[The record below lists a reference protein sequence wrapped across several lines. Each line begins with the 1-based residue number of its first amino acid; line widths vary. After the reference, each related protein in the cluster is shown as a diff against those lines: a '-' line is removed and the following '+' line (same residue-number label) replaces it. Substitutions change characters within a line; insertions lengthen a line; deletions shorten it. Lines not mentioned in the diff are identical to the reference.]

1 MKNIFLI
8 NFYKEKRDEKI
19 KKYIDFL
26 NEIIEGKFNLIIKNE
41 GEEIKEPH
49 KIILSGSQKMVG
61 DGEVDLNY
69 LKYLFSFKI
78 PVLGICYGHQAIC
91 KYFKGEVLKAK
102 REHKGFESIRLI
114 DKSKIFKNFPQKF
127 QMYESHFEEV
137 IVTEEFLK
145 DFKIIARN
153 EEGGIEAVEAKQFS
167 IFGVQFHPEE
177 SKDLGKKLFKN
188 FLIYL

>member
-26 NEIIEGKFNLIIKNE
+26 KEIIEGKFNLIIKNE
-41 GEEIKEPH
+41 GEEIKEPN

-102 REHKGFESIRLI
+102 REHKGFENIKLI
-114 DKSKIFKNFPQKF
+114 DKSEIFKNFPEKF

-137 IVTEEFLK
+137 IETEEFLK

-188 FLIYL
+188 FIEVH